1 MSTPKPY
8 PPLELLRERLD
19 LDVATGTLTWKN
31 GPRKGKP
38 AASEKGRGYLMLRLD
53 GRPPILHGETTLTS
67 SPP

>member
-8 PPLELLRERLD
+8 PPLKLLRERLD

-53 GRPPILHGETTLTS
+53 GRAHRARRAG
-67 SPP
+67 